1 MVRLTNA
8 WSRDNGIMF
17 FLYMVFLLNYLLN
30 SISQSLVAS
39 ASAFPFDIKHKPCSS
54 LMCLYPL
61 LFPLVAISHCFTL
74 NLQLSLSP
82 TTAALGP
89 YLSDCLHHDT
99 LPVSSSSGPVLPTCY
114 CPNDLC
120 SSISLLTLQYHMG
133 FLFSEES
140 SSLSLFGLGV

>member
-39 ASAFPFDIKHKPCSS
+39 ASAFPFDIKSKPCSS

-61 LFPLVAISHCFTL
+61 LFPLVA
-74 NLQLSLSP
+74 LSLLHFKF
-82 TTAALGP
+82 AAFALSHHSCPRP